1 MSMSE
6 ELKKKI
12 LAIPGEDGF
21 WKKDS
26 EDEFIRN
33 GKRLKARGF
42 EDSEIIAIL
51 ESLYW
56 AVANCYGD

>member
-1 MSMSE
+1 MDK

-26 EDEFIRN
+26 EDEFVQN
-33 GKRLKARGF
+33 GERLKARGF
-42 EDSEIIAIL
+42 NDDETLEIL
-51 ESLYW
+51 DSLYW